1 MVVVDCWLL
10 VVPVVVAVA
19 VAVVAA
25 AAGFVSAVI
34 VANVIY
40 C

>member
-1 MVVVDCWLL
+1 VAHRSHQ
-10 VVPVVVAVA
+10 PVAVAVAVA

-25 AAGFVSAVI
+25 HQPFWTMVV
-34 VANVIY
+34 VDF